1 MASKIIVTNKMA
13 LEAKYGK
20 TGSDSV
26 LLTLNTMVAMDRQ
39 IRNISSFVLLLDDK
53 NQMSLYGAKNV
64 TDPQDEKQ
72 VKEAIDKICK
82 NIKPDYILLLGGR
95 DIIPHQHL
103 VHPGDPRKQVESD
116 LPYACSTAYH
126 TSVDAYLQPERMVS
140 RLPDTTKNTEGAD
153 ETKFVK
159 VILDACRQNTR
170 AQKDYEKCFAV
181 SAADFKSFGQKNI
194 KEWFGDSQEMECCP
208 PHNHVWS
215 REQYDCL
222 IHYFALYGF
231 SGQFQWFEDKE
242 GKKAAFD
249 CGNEN
254 MHLENG
260 TVVIS
265 QCSYGAQLF
274 EFVRKQ
280 PICNV
285 YMENKACAFLG
296 CTGECSP
303 GREGNKED
311 GLIAEFLTQ
320 IKNGKSIGEA
330 FLNARKGLITDP
342 QHASPEEKLVLAQWV
357 LYGDACIKPMS

>member
-39 IRNISSFVLLLDDK
+39 MRNIPSFVLLLDDK

-64 TDPQDEKQ
+64 IDPQDERQ
-72 VKEAIDKICK
+72 VKETIDKICK

-103 VHPGDPRKQVESD
+103 VHPGDPQKQVESD
-116 LPYACSTAYH
+116 LPYACSTTYH
-126 TSVDAYLQPERMVS
+126 TSVDAYLKPERMVS

-153 ETKFVK
+153 GTKFVK
-159 VILDACRQNTR
+159 VILDACRQNAR
-170 AQKDYEKCFAV
+170 DRKDYEKCFAV
-181 SAADFKSFGQKNI
+181 SAADFKSFRLKNI
-194 KEWFGDSQEMECCP
+194 KEWFSDSQEMECCP
-208 PHNHVWS
+208 PHNNVWS

-231 SGQFQWFEDKE
+231 PDQSEWFEDKE
-242 GKKAAFD
+242 KTKTAYD
-249 CGNEN
+249 CKNGN

-260 TVVIS
+260 TIVIS

-274 EFVRKQ
+274 EHIRKQ

-296 CTGECSP
+296 STGECSP
-303 GREGNKED
+303 GSAGNKED
-311 GLIAEFLTQ
+311 VLIAAFLRE
-320 IKNGKSIGEA
+320 IKNGKSIAQA
-330 FLNARKGLITDP
+330 FLRARKDLITDLG
-342 QHASPEEKLVLAQWV
+342 HASIEEKLVMAQWV
-357 LYGDACIKPMS
+357 LYGDGCIQPMS